1 MKTLKQ
7 LLASK
12 DKLKKEI
19 SNIDI
24 TINEFNK
31 KKVSKQKELNDIQ
44 QSINKMTSEIVITEH
59 ALLRYFQRVLGYDL
73 DEIKNKILSDKA
85 REDILK
91 LNTCEY
97 PVEGFKLI
105 VRNNIV
111 VTIEIKEDEREN

>member
-7 LLASK
+7 LLVSK
-12 DKLKKEI
+12 DKIQKEI

-31 KKVSKQKELNDIQ
+31 KKVIKQKELNEIQ
-44 QSINKMTSEIVITEH
+44 QNINKMMPEIVITEH

-73 DEIKNKILSDKA
+73 EEIKNKILPDKA
-85 REDILK
+85 KEDISK

-105 VRNNIV
+105 VKNNVI
-111 VTIEIKEDEREN
+111 VTIETKEDGREG